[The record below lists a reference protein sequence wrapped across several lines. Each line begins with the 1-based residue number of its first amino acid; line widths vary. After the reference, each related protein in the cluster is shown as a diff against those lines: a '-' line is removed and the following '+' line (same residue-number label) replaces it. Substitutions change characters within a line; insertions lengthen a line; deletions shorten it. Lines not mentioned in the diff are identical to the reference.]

1 MNEGRPRELAGS
13 GGADREGVSDM
24 DESTSDLGD
33 DRTIGHRLKRIR
45 NDRRKSLRVVA
56 ELAGI
61 SAGHLS
67 RLENGERSLDRRS
80 LIVALANAL
89 QIAPSELTSLPIPA
103 PGDGGTDAAV
113 QAVRRALVSAS
124 RNRVHGEPVPLDVLQ
139 RRVQQIRESRRHCG
153 FGIVGEE
160 LPGLIHD
167 IHSTIAAGNDVQAL
181 TELAVTVHVH
191 VTLMWLRDSG
201 ASIDLRWQA
210 AALAQGLAEHIG
222 DATSMGVAAYG
233 SANALLASGAFDLAA
248 YELDHLTLPPTTA
261 DTAGMIG
268 MVSMT
273 RSLIAMADKRPGDV
287 AAPMQAAKE
296 LATRFGEPD
305 DIHDRLGFGFGPTN
319 VGLWEM
325 ALALEAGE
333 PDRAV
338 GVAQLI
344 QPERHPFKT
353 RQSAYWMDY
362 SRGLVRLPRRADD
375 AVWALRKA
383 ERLFPIR
390 VQRNPFVRDI
400 LAELVPRSK
409 QDAVGREL
417 RGMAYR
423 AGLLV

>member
-1 MNEGRPRELAGS
+1 
-13 GGADREGVSDM
+13 M
-24 DESTSDLGD
+24 DERTSALGD
-33 DRTIGHRLKRIR
+33 DRTIGRRLQRIR
-45 NDRRKSLRVVA
+45 NDRRKSLRVIA
-56 ELAGI
+56 GLAGI

-67 RLENGERSLDRRS
+67 RLENGERALDRRS

-103 PGDGGTDAAV
+103 PGDGGADAAV
-113 QAVRRALVSAS
+113 QAVRRALVAAG
-124 RNRVHGEPVPLDVLQ
+124 RNRIHGEPVPLDVLQ
-139 RRVQQIRESRRHCG
+139 RRVQQIREARRRCG
-153 FGIVGEE
+153 FGVVGEE
-160 LPGLIHD
+160 LPSLIRD
-167 IHSTIAAGNDVQAL
+167 IHSTIAAGSDVQAL
-181 TELAVTVHVH
+181 TELAVVVHVH

-201 ASIDLRWQA
+201 ASVDLRWQA
-210 AALAQGLAEHIG
+210 AALAQGLAERIS
-222 DATSMGVAAYG
+222 DATSIGVAAYG

-248 YELDHLTLPPTTA
+248 DELDSLTLPPTTA

-273 RSLIAMADKRPGDV
+273 RSLIAMADERPGDV

-362 SRGLVRLPRRADD
+362 GRALARLPRRTDD
-375 AVWALRKA
+375 AVRALRKA
-383 ERLFPIR
+383 EQLFPIR

-400 LAELVPRSK
+400 FTELVPRSK

-417 RGMAYR
+417 RAMAHR